1 MRTFSET
8 LLENKSKW
16 TSERAEEAPKH
27 LSEDPSTAP
36 RLFPLRLR
44 LRLLL
49 SLLSLLPEGRDRLCL
64 LPPFL
69 PTLSSDQSC
78 PLRPPVSSS
87 LLASFLPS
95 FYSPVIFPAPL
106 SFHIPSFS
114 LSSLVPSVLI
124 WSGVSPSM
132 CQHQQSSLFTHTQR
146 QWTRG
151 RTSVSVT
158 LGAQEHLRS
167 I

>member
-49 SLLSLLPEGRDRLCL
+49 SLLSLLPEGRVRLCL

-69 PTLSSDQSC
+69 PTLSSDLSS
-78 PLRPPVSSS
+78 PVSSS

-95 FYSPVIFPAPL
+95 FCSPVILPAPL

-132 CQHQQSSLFTHTQR
+132 CQHQQSSLSTHTQR

-151 RTSVSVT
+151 RTSVTVT